1 MNSKIKVLHLTT
13 HNEVCGIAK
22 YQEQFMR
29 AMESEKDIENVVF
42 DVSPNK
48 TRFMTKEEYKPVLKH
63 FTTMLEKADIL
74 HIQHELSFYKHTE
87 LSNVMQIAHKMHK
100 PVIITIHTALTVE
113 YKQAKLLGYLP
124 KYFILFLREL
134 KRQKN
139 FEKVH
144 LNPLKQADLILVHN
158 NATKISLESIGIN
171 VNKIK
176 IIKLPIPNIRQ
187 TLNNNYLA
195 DKLNIKAG
203 DILICTIGFVS
214 KTKGIDQAIKALRYL
229 PENFKLAIIGGSH
242 PDSKDKGYLDEL
254 SDYIADNNLKERVYI
269 TGYVEDDNELNDLIS
284 ECNICVY
291 PYDGNYYSYV
301 SSAALNNGLA
311 NNKPV
316 ITYPIP
322 TFDEINDENEVIK
335 VTKSPNYY
343 ELAKEIKQLDIKK
356 YSLLSKDYANK
367 YAYNKEAVKM
377 AEIYRKLKYAKK

>member
-48 TRFMTKEEYKPVLKH
+48 TRFMTKEEYKPVLAH
-63 FTTMLEKADIL
+63 FTSMLEKADML

-254 SDYIADNNLKERVYI
+254 TDYIADNNLKERVYI
-269 TGYVEDDNELNDLIS
+269 TGYIEDDNELNDLIS
-284 ECNICVY
+284 ECSICVY

-311 NNKPV
+311 NNKAV

-322 TFDEINDENEVIK
+322 TFDEINNENEVIK

-343 ELAKEIKQLDIKK
+343 ELAKEITHLDIKK
-356 YSLLSKDYANK
+356 YSLLSKEYANK
-367 YAYNKEAVKM
+367 YSYNKEAAKM
-377 AEIYRKLKYAKK
+377 AEVYRKMFNGC